1 MNKSVLE
8 KLSKFEKN
16 VELAEV
22 KVDLAVTDE
31 VASKLKNINDIL
43 KIANDSNNKVVKLA
57 EQLNAAYKKSA
68 PYVNYSKT
76 MGKQIDGL
84 YKNLEKLAKELGVN
98 IQSTDAFKGIQDA
111 YQFLGQ
117 IEDAMSNMKN
127 AISSIGK

>member
-1 MNKSVLE
+1 MNKHVFEKIAKLE
-8 KLSKFEKN
+8 KTELS
-16 VELAEV
+16 EV

-31 VASKLKNINDIL
+31 VATKLKDINNVL
-43 KIANDSNNKVVKLA
+43 KIANDSNNKVVKLV
-57 EQLNAAYKKSA
+57 EQVNTAYKKAA
-68 PYVNYSKT
+68 PFVNYSKT

-98 IQSTDAFKGIQDA
+98 VQSTEAFKGIQDS

-117 IEDAMSNMKN
+117 IEDAMVNMKN